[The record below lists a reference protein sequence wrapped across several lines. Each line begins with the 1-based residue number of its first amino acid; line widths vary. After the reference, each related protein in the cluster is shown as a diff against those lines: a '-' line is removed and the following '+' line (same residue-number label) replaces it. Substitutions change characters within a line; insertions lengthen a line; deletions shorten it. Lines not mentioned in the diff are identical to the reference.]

1 MKRNKKYYILEEDV
15 YGNLSLSE
23 MLAISDDLIVIKA
36 NKILNTKKNAKRIT
50 ILRLNFK
57 HNIILEK

>member
-23 MLAISDDLIVIKA
+23 MLAISDDLIIIKA